1 MVIKNIEEIDK
12 IANEIFNRK
21 ALLPIDPSEYEHLKE
36 ISSSIETIKI
46 DIPILTNDTI
56 ASIED
61 ELTTIDQNAISSGIF
76 FICENNII
84 TMDQLEMLSSLIIK
98 HIDIKNYTFG
108 LGGNSSYPKGAEI
121 YIIIDT
127 VSKSV
132 SQLSCKKGPA
142 KFGQS

>member
-36 ISSSIETIKI
+36 ISSSIEALKI

-56 ASIED
+56 VSIED

-76 FICENNII
+76 YICENNVI

-108 LGGNSSYPKGAEI
+108 LGGISTYPKGAEI
-121 YIIIDT
+121 YIIIGL
-127 VSKSV
+127 K
-132 SQLSCKKGPA
+132 
-142 KFGQS
+142 